1 MKKTAFFYVTIT
13 IITMMLLQ
21 GCTSAQP
28 VTNSEPPQN
37 SHIIPDF
44 RYNKYKIDFYTANYI
59 RPLPELYQ
67 AVFDAVDN
75 FEPQVDLGG
84 QVISP
89 PEAENIAAAVLARY
103 EFTYI
108 NGIALSPDGT
118 AINMLYR
125 PEFTKETAA
134 AAKNAFRDKVKFIL
148 RYIANPQYTA
158 LENVI
163 AVYTYFCHCTYNEN
177 ADDVGC
183 YGLMVNKEGICTGYA
198 YALRY
203 ILDQLDIPSY
213 LAFSTDQSHVWN
225 IVKLGDCYYHLDAT
239 WDSLNQ
245 SPTPKMNFFGMTD
258 AQRQTDFDSWYG
270 GGNSA
275 YERYT

>member
-125 PEFTKETAA
+125 PE
-134 AAKNAFRDKVKFIL
+134 
-148 RYIANPQYTA
+148 
-158 LENVI
+158 
-163 AVYTYFCHCTYNEN
+163 
-177 ADDVGC
+177 
-183 YGLMVNKEGICTGYA
+183 
-198 YALRY
+198 
-203 ILDQLDIPSY
+203 
-213 LAFSTDQSHVWN
+213 
-225 IVKLGDCYYHLDAT
+225 
-239 WDSLNQ
+239 
-245 SPTPKMNFFGMTD
+245 
-258 AQRQTDFDSWYG
+258 
-270 GGNSA
+270 
-275 YERYT
+275 